1 MVNPAKVEGLLRNLA
16 LYTRYLQNLAR
27 TERHIFLSDPEKIG
41 AAKYYLQVAIEVC
54 IDLGNHLIASER
66 WRAPR
71 DYRDVFS
78 VLQENGVVTEDFA
91 RTLRQMAGVR
101 NLLVHLYWEVD
112 DAQIYDDMQNNLGD
126 FDRYARCILEFLNK
140 RL

>member
-1 MVNPAKVEGLLRNLA
+1 MVNPAKVEGLLRNLT
-16 LYTRYLQNLAR
+16 LYSGYLRNLAR
-27 TERHIFLSDPEKIG
+27 TERDVFLRDPEKLG

-78 VLQENGVVTEDFA
+78 VLQENGVVTEEFA
-91 RTLRQMAGVR
+91 QTLRQMAGLR
-101 NLLVHLYWEVD
+101 NLLVHLYWEID
-112 DAQIYDDMQNNLGD
+112 DAQIYADVQNNLDD
-126 FDRYARCILEFLNK
+126 FDRYARCILEFLTK
-140 RL
+140 PL

>member
-1 MVNPAKVEGLLRNLA
+1 LTGSYRRA
-16 LYTRYLQNLAR
+16 
-27 TERHIFLSDPEKIG
+27 
-41 AAKYYLQVAIEVC
+41 C
-54 IDLGNHLIASER
+54 ASER

-126 FDRYARCILEFLNK
+126 FDRYARCILEFLNNQ
-140 RL
+140 L